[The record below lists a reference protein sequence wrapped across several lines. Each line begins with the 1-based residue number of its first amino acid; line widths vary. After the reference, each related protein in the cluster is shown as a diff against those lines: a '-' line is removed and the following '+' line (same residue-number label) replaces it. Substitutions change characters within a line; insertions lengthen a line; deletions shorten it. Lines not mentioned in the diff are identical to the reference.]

1 MEVASKAIKKIEEI
15 GIKNVPCHQDLYYA
29 NFVIYKNKTL
39 LIDWEYS
46 SMGDSYFDYA
56 DLFWQN
62 EFDLN
67 NEFKKN
73 SLIEIGIDS
82 DENIEKFDY
91 FEMLSMI
98 TWGLWALKRSPDDND
113 GLKAISNAI
122 KLSKIKKL

>member
-1 MEVASKAIKKIEEI
+1 
-15 GIKNVPCHQDLYYA
+15 
-29 NFVIYKNKTL
+29 
-39 LIDWEYS
+39 
-46 SMGDSYFDYA
+46 MGDSYFDYA

-73 SLIEIGIDS
+73 SLIEIGIDC

-113 GLKAISNAI
+113 GLKAINNAI